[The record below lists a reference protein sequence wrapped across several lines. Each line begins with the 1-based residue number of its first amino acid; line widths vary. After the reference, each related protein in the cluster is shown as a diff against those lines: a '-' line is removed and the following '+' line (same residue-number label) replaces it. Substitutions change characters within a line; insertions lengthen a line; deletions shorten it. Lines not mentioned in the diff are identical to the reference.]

1 MNRTTQQTD
10 SRHPRP
16 NPRFAGVER
25 VLVVGVEKLAQGIS
39 DKNIGLIVT
48 GLLIILLAVGLW
60 VVFHHSTKIRL
71 WCYRWRRPSAPSLED
86 GEELVELGTPP
97 VSALPAPIL
106 PIQTYI

>member
-1 MNRTTQQTD
+1 MNQTTQQSD

-25 VLVVGVEKLAQGIS
+25 VLVVGVENLAQGIS
-39 DKNIGLIVT
+39 DKNVGLIVT

-60 VVFHHSTKIRL
+60 VVIHHGTMIRL
-71 WCYRWRRPSAPSLED
+71 WCHRWRRPAPLSLED
-86 GEELVELGTPP
+86 AEELVELGAPP
-97 VSALPAPIL
+97 VSGLPAPIG

>member
-25 VLVVGVEKLAQGIS
+25 VLVVGVEQLAQGIS
-39 DKNIGLIVT
+39 DGDVGLIVA
-48 GLLIILLAVGLW
+48 GLLIILLAGGLW
-60 VVFHHSTKIRL
+60 VVFHHRSMVRL
-71 WCYRWRRPSAPSLED
+71 WFYRWRRPTAPSLED
-86 GEELVELGTPP
+86 GEELAELGTPP
-97 VSALPAPIL
+97 VSGLPAPIL